1 MNTLSAIFVHCL
13 PKDGSFLK
21 AENLDFCNFSP
32 HFRPHALP
40 PELPTFSPF
49 QGATSTAKFPLILPQ
64 KSPSAH
70 PFRGIASQPTFPLI
84 FSRILS
90 TIFPFR
96 GILWG
101 DFGVKS
107 WKYFRNSDDSWTNF
121 SCLGQRTGAVRWN
134 LWEYVQELF
143 REDLWE

>member
-1 MNTLSAIFVHCL
+1 MTPNYRSVTTIEGIRAYIGNNRIAAFDFETAPDAPYRKEAKAALDPAKAHIVGCSFSTAI
-13 PKDGSFLK
+13 GTGIY
-21 AENLDFCNFSP
+21 
-32 HFRPHALP
+32 PHALP

-90 TIFPFR
+90 TISPSR

-107 WKYFRNSDDSWTNF
+107 WKYFRNSDNS
-121 SCLGQRTGAVRWN
+121 
-134 LWEYVQELF
+134 
-143 REDLWE
+143 